1 MEGLE
6 AISRAKRSTRIG
18 LRTCALCAALTAAA
32 ASPARAQGDAAIRGQ
47 ATAAA
52 DGSAIAGAAVVL
64 APVPPG
70 MAVQATADTDGRFVF
85 PNVRPGE
92 YILSGSAPGFSSR
105 DVHVAVQPRDI
116 RIVALSL
123 ELQRVEVGVQV
134 TAGSAALTSAPSPT
148 STLLSAER
156 LEALPVWQ
164 QHSLTD
170 AIVTLAPGMIRG
182 HDDFV
187 HIRGHEIALNPSING
202 VSFWENPHAVFS
214 AGVSAEIVDS
224 ATVMTGGFSAE
235 YGNRFGG
242 VIEVVTKS
250 GLARGNGGGLTVNAG
265 QAGRRSV
272 SGEVSGRRGEFGYY
286 VFGSALESDRFLSP
300 PDPVAVHDHARAGH
314 LFAQADANF
323 GRAGSLRIV
332 VMGDGTSFEIPKT
345 PLDESLRPLANAEQ
359 RNRQQTAIAG
369 WTGSAADFAL
379 SASFYQRWSKSQL
392 IPASGPLTAIA
403 GLTRELNTAGGKVDA
418 TRFAGRHAVKMGFDA
433 VSLRPEET
441 LSYDASGYVV
451 LTHLLALPHIHFPTT
466 ALNFSGRS
474 SGYQLSGYARDAI
487 QAGRATVDAGV
498 RVDRY
503 DLVVSSLHLSPRINV
518 SVGVAGGAVLHAS
531 YNHFFVPPAVEGVLS
546 SSAGLTAHI
555 EEIGRPLPPLEPTI
569 EDQFEV
575 GASLPLSAMRWS
587 VTGYFRATENPVHT
601 TVWPD
606 ARIYSYASFDRERA
620 YGLETKIVLPRLAGY
635 GVDGY
640 LNYALG
646 RVDFY
651 NPITGGFTTEAG
663 HLGETNRFLAPMDQ
677 THTFS
682 AGATYAHSPTGI
694 WLGTAL
700 EYGSGTPMGHG
711 GGAHEHAPGTPAHE
725 HAVSAGAAPRVP
737 EHFTANLSAGINL
750 LTDGRRRSRLL
761 LRLDIEN
768 IADNVY
774 VIAREG
780 EFSPAQYATPRLISA
795 TARIRF

>member
-52 DGSAIAGAAVVL
+52 DGSAISGAAVVL

-214 AGVSAEIVDS
+214 AGAERGDRSIPPH
-224 ATVMTGGFSAE
+224 VMTGGFSAE
-235 YGNRFGG
+235 YGNRFRRR
-242 VIEVVTKS
+242 S
-250 GLARGNGGGLTVNAG
+250 RGRSRSRGWRGETAAALTLNAG

-272 SGEVSGRRGEFGYY
+272 AGEVVGPARRIRVSA
-286 VFGSALESDRFLSP
+286 VFGSALEVRSLPEPAGSRSRCTTM
-300 PDPVAVHDHARAGH
+300 RAGAM

-323 GRAGSLRIV
+323 GRAGSFRIV
-332 VMGDGTSFEIPKT
+332 VMGDGTSFEIPET

-359 RNRQQTAIAG
+359 RNA
-369 WTGSAADFAL
+369 SADRDRGVDWGAL
-379 SASFYQRWSKSQL
+379 RILPSARPSTSDGLRAQL
-392 IPASGPLTAIA
+392 IPASGPLTAHRRA
-403 GLTRELNTAGGKVDA
+403 R
-418 TRFAGRHAVKMGFDA
+418 R
-433 VSLRPEET
+433 
-441 LSYDASGYVV
+441 AS
-451 LTHLLALPHIHFPTT
+451 
-466 ALNFSGRS
+466 
-474 SGYQLSGYARDAI
+474 
-487 QAGRATVDAGV
+487 
-498 RVDRY
+498 
-503 DLVVSSLHLSPRINV
+503 
-518 SVGVAGGAVLHAS
+518 
-531 YNHFFVPPAVEGVLS
+531 
-546 SSAGLTAHI
+546 
-555 EEIGRPLPPLEPTI
+555 
-569 EDQFEV
+569 
-575 GASLPLSAMRWS
+575 
-587 VTGYFRATENPVHT
+587 
-601 TVWPD
+601 
-606 ARIYSYASFDRERA
+606 
-620 YGLETKIVLPRLAGY
+620 
-635 GVDGY
+635 
-640 LNYALG
+640 
-646 RVDFY
+646 
-651 NPITGGFTTEAG
+651 
-663 HLGETNRFLAPMDQ
+663 
-677 THTFS
+677 
-682 AGATYAHSPTGI
+682 
-694 WLGTAL
+694 
-700 EYGSGTPMGHG
+700 
-711 GGAHEHAPGTPAHE
+711 
-725 HAVSAGAAPRVP
+725 
-737 EHFTANLSAGINL
+737 
-750 LTDGRRRSRLL
+750 
-761 LRLDIEN
+761 
-768 IADNVY
+768 
-774 VIAREG
+774 
-780 EFSPAQYATPRLISA
+780 
-795 TARIRF
+795 